1 METGHIRRGGRGRP
15 LADERQKF
23 LELVGQGVS
32 IREASRIVG
41 INRRTGQE
49 WMNGRNPR
57 IKTATRPGKRTRPEI
72 HPITALGH
80 SGTAVNAKPV
90 IMGF

>member
-1 METGHIRRGGRGRP
+1 MKSRKTAPGRP
-15 LADERQKF
+15 LADERRKF

-49 WMNGRNPR
+49 WMNGRAARVRTTKPSV
-57 IKTATRPGKRTRPEI
+57 TRTRPAMQ
-72 HPITALGH
+72 PVTGKVRSKP
-80 SGTAVNAKPV
+80 SGTASLS
-90 IMGF
+90 MLQ